1 MPALA
6 RQQRP
11 SAFTYGAVIGA
22 AVIVLAIAVVIVT
35 VPHRTARRIGLEQR
49 VDDADRVEDQRIV
62 GAAQSEADELQKLG
76 ANKLVT
82 RDTATIG
89 YDGSG

>member
-1 MPALA
+1 MPALS
-6 RQQRP
+6 RQQR
-11 SAFTYGAVIGA
+11 
-22 AVIVLAIAVVIVT
+22 
-35 VPHRTARRIGLEQR
+35 ARRIGLEQR

-62 GAAQSEADELQKLG
+62 GAAQSEADELQKVG